1 MPIKATKYEWAAWGL
16 MAVALVFTLYAKLLP
31 AMLAGL
37 LVYEL
42 VVMLSP
48 RFVGNKLSHSRAKMI
63 VVALISAAVLAVLIG
78 AVVGAIAYYKAEGGS
93 YAALLKNMAE
103 VIENSRNMMP
113 PWVAEY
119 LPQGDESQIRAT
131 LSEWL
136 RTHAQEIR
144 TIGGSAGHALAMVVI
159 GLVIGSF
166 VSLNEGREHH
176 TLGPLA
182 QAMSKRVLH
191 LGQAFRKVVFAQV
204 RISLLNT
211 ALTGLY
217 LAVVLPSMGVHLP
230 FVKTMIVITFV
241 VGLLPVLGNL
251 ISNTVIVVISFNHSL
266 QIAFASLAFLVIIHK
281 LEYFVNARIIG
292 GQIKAYTWE
301 LLAAMLVMEAAF
313 GVAGVIAAPVFY
325 AYIKRELGEQ
335 DLI

>member
-1 MPIKATKYEWAAWGL
+1 MAFTATKQEWAAWGL
-16 MAVALVFTLYAKLLP
+16 MAAALVFSLQAKLLP
-31 AMLAGL
+31 ALLAGL

-48 RFVGNKLSHSRAKMI
+48 RFVSDKLSHSRAKMI
-63 VVALISAAVLAVLIG
+63 VVALISAAVLSVLIG
-78 AVVGAIAYYKAEGGS
+78 AVVGAVAYYKAEGGS

-103 VIENSRNMMP
+103 VIENSRNLLP
-113 PWVAEY
+113 PWIAEY

-131 LSEWL
+131 LSDWL
-136 RTHAQEIR
+136 RDHAKEIR
-144 TIGGSAGHALAMVVI
+144 TFGGTAGHALAMVVI
-159 GLVIGSF
+159 GLIIGSF
-166 VSLNEGREHH
+166 VALNEGREKHL
-176 TLGPLA
+176 LGPLA
-182 QAMSKRVLH
+182 QAMSERVNH

-217 LAVVLPSMGVHLP
+217 LAVVLPTLGVDLP

-251 ISNTVIVVISFNHSL
+251 ISNTVIVIISFNHSL

-301 LLAAMLVMEAAF
+301 LLTAMLVMEAAF
-313 GVAGVIAAPVFY
+313 GVSGVIAAPVFY
-325 AYIKRELGEQ
+325 AYLKRELGERN
-335 DLI
+335 LI